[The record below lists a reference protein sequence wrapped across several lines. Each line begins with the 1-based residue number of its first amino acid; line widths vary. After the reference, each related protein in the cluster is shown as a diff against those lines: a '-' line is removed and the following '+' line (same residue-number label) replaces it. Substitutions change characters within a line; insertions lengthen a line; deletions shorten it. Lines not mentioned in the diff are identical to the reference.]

1 MLELKVE
8 RRWKRSGYC
17 IGVLYVNGVRFS
29 ETVEDE
35 DRDLDSS
42 MNLLDILRLK
52 KPGIT
57 AIPKGKYTVVLSVSP
72 KFKKKSWAKKY
83 GGLVP
88 EIVGVKG
95 YSGVRIHPANKA
107 EELEGCIAPGENKI
121 KGGVINS
128 VKKYTELFENYIFP
142 CWTRKEPITIEIV

>member
-1 MLELKVE
+1 MLGLKLQ
-8 RRWKRSGYC
+8 RRWNRSGYC
-17 IGVLYVNGVRFS
+17 IGILSVNGVRFS
-29 ETVEDE
+29 ETIEDE
-35 DRDLDSS
+35 DRGLDAS
-42 MNLLDILRLK
+42 MNVFDILRLK

-128 VKKYTELFENYIFP
+128 TKTYTRLFEQYILP
-142 CWTRKEPITIEIV
+142 AWTRKEQITIEIV